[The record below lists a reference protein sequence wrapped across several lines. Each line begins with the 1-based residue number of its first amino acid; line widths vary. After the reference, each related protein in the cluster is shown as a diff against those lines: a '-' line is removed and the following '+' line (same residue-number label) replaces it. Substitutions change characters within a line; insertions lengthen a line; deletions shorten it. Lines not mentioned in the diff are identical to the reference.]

1 MTLEP
6 AAAPAEVSLLT
17 LLGLGPDED
26 TVYRLLVDRPNSA
39 PADLAGLL
47 GEAVVNRALDALVE
61 QGLAHCRQ
69 AGDGGAPRYRAA
81 PPVLA
86 LGPLLESHRSALH
99 RVEFLVA
106 DLAERHRAAQG
117 RAAGAP
123 VEVLS
128 GGVAIRRRLIAMQ
141 RQAEHE
147 ACSLVPVTQPVA
159 ITIAD
164 NADEAERESMR
175 RGVVLRS
182 VVERDLL
189 EHPDSAAMLGQLAAE
204 GQQIAVVRQLPIKM
218 LIVDR
223 RVALLPLDPERDET
237 EPVAL
242 VVHRSGLLTALTA
255 LFEQYFSQG
264 RRLGDAGE
272 TSSPA
277 RPDSSVEPLDR
288 QILGLLRIGLT
299 DAAIARQLGIGRRTV
314 QRRLHNLMERADAST
329 RFQLGWH
336 AAQSGWAD

>member
-1 MTLEP
+1 MTREP
-6 AAAPAEVSLLT
+6 AAPAQVSLLT
-17 LLGLGPDED
+17 LLGLGPEED
-26 TVYRLLVDRPNSA
+26 TVYRLLVDRPNSE
-39 PADLAGLL
+39 PADLTGLL
-47 GEAVVNRALDALVE
+47 SEAAVNRALDALVE
-61 QGLAHCRQ
+61 QGLANCRQ
-69 AGDGGAPRYRAA
+69 AEDGGAPRYRAA
-81 PPVLA
+81 SPVLA
-86 LGPLLESHRSALH
+86 LGPLIEAHRSALH
-99 RVEFLVA
+99 RVEFLVG
-106 DLAERHRAAQG
+106 DLAERHRAAQV

-147 ACSLVPVTQPVA
+147 VCTLVPMTRTVA
-159 ITIAD
+159 ITLED
-164 NADEAERESMR
+164 NVDEVERESMR
-175 RGVVLRS
+175 RGVTLRS
-182 VVERDLL
+182 VVERHWL
-189 EHPDSAAMLGQLAAE
+189 ERPGTAASLGELAAQ
-204 GQQIAVVRQLPIKM
+204 GQQIAVVRQLPIK
-218 LIVDR
+218 LIIVDR

-255 LFEQYFSQG
+255 LFEQYFTQG
-264 RRLGDAGE
+264 RQLNAAGE
-272 TSSPA
+272 TSTRP
-277 RPDSSVEPLDR
+277 RPDSVEPLDR
-288 QILGLLRIGLT
+288 QMLGLLRIGLT